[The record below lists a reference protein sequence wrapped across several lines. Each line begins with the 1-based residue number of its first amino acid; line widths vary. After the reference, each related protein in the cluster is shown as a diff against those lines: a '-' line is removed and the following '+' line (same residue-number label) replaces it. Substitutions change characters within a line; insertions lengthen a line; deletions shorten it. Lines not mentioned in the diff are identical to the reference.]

1 MKKIS
6 WENPTE
12 DSSPKEEEEDDDEE
26 LFNIQSQKY
35 KSPSIEFKSIP
46 SDKPQSILS
55 DKITKDQEDIQS
67 ELAGNARLEEICKSL
82 FLQDPGLLIL
92 HITEPLEGVLDF
104 LFLNER
110 HALTEIQFAENG
122 RITHIHHL
130 PSTLQKLTCTKNE
143 LKELTNLPASLLE
156 LYVSH
161 NHLSTIDFSQTPQLR
176 IFQGSYNHLY
186 SLSHLPSTLEQ
197 LYVNNNE
204 LSELDLLG
212 LDQLR
217 TLHCLNNPHPL
228 ILKHVP
234 SQTIDLQMDE
244 GPLSQ
249 FESQQEYEY
258 DLENEEEEKSSTP
271 KSSKISYQD
280 ALNRY
285 MEYKTKYET
294 NAKRIRVRNQ
304 LKTKKT
310 GQMASSLQQ
319 LTSKG
324 ALHPEK
330 FGKKSKKPVPL
341 PPCIQCAAN
350 VGMTFKKKDQT
361 YLAHC
366 GVIDGKPNCSFHI
379 ELNSGLYEPFLDS
392 LQKEEEILNKS
403 KQDLI
408 RQKIETLFGFI
419 SEKES
424 ADLFQERVKP
434 YVYANDLHDS
444 VLLPKYVAMYSNL
457 VQKDLIERQWKIISE
472 LKANIHSMLQEY
484 QNEPLNREL
493 LHDAM
498 QLYVQELLPEI
509 KRLRAWKF
517 PIMEMNDTT
526 NQHGDVIESKL
537 FQQPF
542 VLDHLLQEYEA
553 PEVIRYT
560 L

>member
-1 MKKIS
+1 MSETTKIS
-6 WENPTE
+6 WSEPSENIKSNKSAKTE
-12 DSSPKEEEEDDDEE
+12 EKDEGEEDEEETDN
-26 LFNIQSQKY
+26 LFNIQNNQ
-35 KSPSIEFKSIP
+35 SPSLKFKTIP
-46 SDKPQSILS
+46 SLS
-55 DKITKDQEDIQS
+55 EQISKDQEEIQS

-104 LFLNER
+104 QFLNER
-110 HALTEIQFAENG
+110 HALTEIQFAEGG

-143 LKELTNLPASLLE
+143 LKELTKLPASLLE

-197 LYVNNNE
+197 LYVNNNQ

-249 FESQQEYEY
+249 FESQQEY
-258 DLENEEEEKSSTP
+258 DLEGEEEEDEGVENVSTP
-271 KSSKISYQD
+271 KSSKISYHD

-294 NAKRIRVRNQ
+294 NAKRIRVRTQ
-304 LKTKKT
+304 LKAKKN
-310 GQMASSLQQ
+310 
-319 LTSKG
+319 
-324 ALHPEK
+324 
-330 FGKKSKKPVPL
+330 GKKSKKAIPL
-341 PPCIQCAAN
+341 PPCIQCSAN
-350 VGMTFKKKDQT
+350 VGMTFTKKDQI

-366 GVIDGKPNCSFHI
+366 GVIDGKPNCAFHI
-379 ELNSGLYEPFLDS
+379 ELNAGLYEHFLDS
-392 LQKEEEILNKS
+392 LQNEMEILNNT

-434 YVYANDLHDS
+434 YVYANDLFDN
-444 VLLPKYVAMYSNL
+444 VLLPKYTSMYSNL
-457 VQKDLIERQWKIISE
+457 EQKDLMERQWKIISE
-472 LKANIHSMLQEY
+472 LKTNLYTMLQEY
-484 QNEPLNREL
+484 QKEPLNREL

-498 QLYVQELLPEI
+498 QLYVQELLPEV
-509 KRLRAWKF
+509 KRLRTWKF

-537 FQQPF
+537 FQQNYA
-542 VLDHLLQEYEA
+542 LDNLLYEYEE
-553 PEVIRYT
+553 PKVIRYV

>member
-1 MKKIS
+1 MSEMKKIS
-6 WENPTE
+6 WDEDKQSQRSPSNKSAETE
-12 DSSPKEEEEDDDEE
+12 GEEEDEVETDN
-26 LFNIQSQKY
+26 LFNIQKHQ
-35 KSPSIEFKSIP
+35 SPSLKFKTIP
-46 SDKPQSILS
+46 SEKNTSLS
-55 DKITKDQEDIQS
+55 KQLSKDQEEIQS
-67 ELAGNARLEEICKSL
+67 ELAGNARLEEICNSL

-104 LFLNER
+104 QFLNDR

-143 LKELTNLPASLLE
+143 LKELTKLPASLLE

-161 NHLSTIDFSQTPQLR
+161 NHLSSIDFSQTPQLR
-176 IFQGSYNHLY
+176 IFHGPYNHLY
-186 SLSHLPSTLEQ
+186 SLSHFPSTLEQ
-197 LYVNNNE
+197 LYVNNNQ

-249 FESQQEYEY
+249 FESQQDYEY
-258 DLENEEEEKSSTP
+258 GLEDDEEGEGEEKKDSTP

-294 NAKRIRVRNQ
+294 NAKRIRARTQ
-304 LKTKKT
+304 LKAKK
-310 GQMASSLQQ
+310 S
-319 LTSKG
+319 
-324 ALHPEK
+324 
-330 FGKKSKKPVPL
+330 GKKSKKAISL
-341 PPCIQCAAN
+341 PPCIQCSAN
-350 VGMTFKKKDQT
+350 VGMTFTKKDQI

-366 GVIDGKPNCSFHI
+366 GVKDGKPNCTFHI
-379 ELNSGLYEPFLDS
+379 ELNAGLYEHFLDS
-392 LQKEEEILNKS
+392 LQNEMEILNKT

-434 YVYANDLHDS
+434 YVYVNDLFDN
-444 VLLPKYVAMYSNL
+444 VLLPKYTSMYSNL
-457 VQKDLIERQWKIISE
+457 KQKDLMERQWKIISE
-472 LKANIHSMLQEY
+472 LKTNLYTMLQEY
-484 QNEPLNREL
+484 QKEPLNREL

-498 QLYVQELLPEI
+498 QLYVEELLPEI
-509 KRLRAWKF
+509 KRLRSWKF

-526 NQHGDVIESKL
+526 NQHGDVVESKL
-537 FQQPF
+537 FQQNY
-542 VLDHLLQEYEA
+542 VLDHLLYEYEE
-553 PEVIRYT
+553 PKVIRYV